1 MTTIEYIF
9 LALICLFFLAVL
21 VGFMVMMGYVLLRM
35 VERKLSRC
43 PNCKRVAGKIIE
55 TETASLGTELDRTGK
70 ELVRIK
76 SERVIDHYQC
86 ENCAYKWTNSFDR
99 EQRTPVRGAPTS

>member
-1 MTTIEYIF
+1 MTAIEYIV
-9 LALICLFFLAVL
+9 LALICLLFLAVL
-21 VGFMVMMGYVLLRM
+21 VGFMVMEGYVLVRM
-35 VERKLSRC
+35 VERRLRRC

-70 ELVRIK
+70 ELVRVK
-76 SERVIDHYQC
+76 SERVVDYYQC
-86 ENCAYKWTNSFDR
+86 ERCHHTWTHAFDR